1 MPDMQRKFGGNDE
14 RSVNNFHAG
23 AFPVLRA
30 AVPLWYNG
38 LKEKRTMRPSPA
50 GDGLYR
56 EEVFTHL
63 RRKLPMK
70 LHFYGADRCVTGSC
84 HCLEI
89 NGKKILIDCG
99 LQQGRDEMDNRYLA
113 FAPGNIDILLV
124 THAHI
129 DHTGR
134 IPLLVKNGF
143 HGRILTTRL
152 TADLMKIMLLDSAH
166 IQESDAEYENRKGE
180 RAGRDPVEPLYTEQD
195 ALDVF
200 KYVTTCEY
208 GEKIDLCEGV
218 SAVFT
223 DAGHL
228 LGSASITLELEE
240 VGVHK
245 TVVFS
250 GDIGNV
256 DQPIIRDPQ
265 LLKKADYVVMESTY
279 GDRNHTEVWSYTD
292 ELAEI
297 IDETLGK
304 GGNVVIPSFAVGRT
318 QELLYFIREIKDQKL
333 VKSTPNFPVYI
344 DSPLAKSATTVFCGD
359 LHGYLDEQALELVK
373 DGTHMF
379 TFPNLNLV
387 ESSEESKMLNMDTT
401 PKVIISASGM
411 CDAGRIRHHLKH
423 NLWRA
428 NSAVVFV
435 GFQSPGTLGRRLL
448 DGVEKVKLFGEEIA
462 VKAKIV
468 NFQGLSSHADHDHL
482 IEWIKAFDP
491 KPAHVFVVHGDA
503 DVAPVFADELCS
515 LGFSAHAAKFTES
528 YDLAAGAM
536 LSEGYISER
545 KRTMQ
550 ASRADNLYGKLLAAG
565 EALLELIRRF
575 KGRSNKEIA
584 AFTGQIT
591 ALIDRF
597 Q

>member
-1 MPDMQRKFGGNDE
+1 
-14 RSVNNFHAG
+14 
-23 AFPVLRA
+23 
-30 AVPLWYNG
+30 
-38 LKEKRTMRPSPA
+38 
-50 GDGLYR
+50 
-56 EEVFTHL
+56 
-63 RRKLPMK
+63 MK

-89 NGKKILIDCG
+89 NGKKILVDCG
-99 LQQGRDEMDNRYLA
+99 LQQGRDELDNRYLA

-180 RAGRDPVEPLYTEQD
+180 RAGREHVDPLYTEQD

-208 GEKIDLCEGV
+208 KEKVDLCEGV

-240 VGVHK
+240 NGVHK
-245 TVVFS
+245 TIVFS

-344 DSPLAKSATTVFCGD
+344 DSPLAKAATTVFCGD

-482 IEWIKAFDP
+482 VQWIKAFDP
-491 KPAHVFVVHGDA
+491 KPTHVFVVHGDE
-503 DVAPVFADELCS
+503 DVAPVFAEELNS
-515 LGFSAHAAKFTES
+515 LGFHAHAAKFTEC
-528 YDLAAGAM
+528 YDLAANEM
-536 LSEGYISER
+536 VSEGYISER
-545 KRTMQ
+545 KRTAQ
-550 ASRADNLYGKLLAAG
+550 KSRADNLYAKLVAAA
-565 EALLELIRRF
+565 ESCLSLPSAARADPTRTF
-575 KGRSNKEIA
+575 PRSPA
-584 AFTGQIT
+584 RSSA
-591 ALIDRF
+591 
-597 Q
+597 